1 MKKISVLIM
10 LILCVTIGGVYAA
23 WTYTDGEFKGTD
35 RTVSHGLATATF
47 DSDLGVLK
55 IISNTVDV
63 KINQKDNANHDYTA
77 VLEIT
82 GAITIEFTPNPGA
95 SAEDIANLAVEAGF
109 YTKNHEENKF
119 DGQLIYQPTNTT
131 VIIAGEDWEEQ
142 SNGSYQAVLDE
153 IEIKSLFTLGN
164 FVLETHPEYQQFH
177 AVEENITLTIQFKQ
191 AGSAA

>member
-95 SAEDIANLAVEAGF
+95 LAQDIENLAVDATF
-109 YTKNHEENKF
+109 YTNNHEANKY
-119 DGQLIYQPTNTT
+119 DSQLIYQTT
-131 VIIAGEDWEEQ
+131 GAKVTISGTDWLEQ
-142 SNGSYQAVLDE
+142 SNGTYQAVLDATE
-153 IEIKSLFTLGN
+153 IATLVSLGNFTLG
-164 FVLETHPEYQQFH
+164 TYQEYNDFH
-177 AVEENITLTIQFKQ
+177 ALEKNITLTIAFSQ
-191 AGSAA
+191 AE